1 MCTAIST
8 QWHRAHQSKEHAPY
22 LRCSITNAHPK
33 QICIAAA
40 DYEPSAAVVDMM
52 TAVGLQPEPE
62 QEKRMLQ
69 ACFDP
74 SQHKGLDGL
83 EQAAGASSEE
93 ERRGVS
99 ADEEIN
105 EE

>member
-1 MCTAIST
+1 MRCF
-8 QWHRAHQSKEHAPY
+8 HPY
-22 LRCSITNAHPK
+22 VHPK
-33 QICIAAA
+33 QVCIAAA

-74 SQHKGLDGL
+74 SQHKGLGDL
-83 EQAAGASSEE
+83 EHAEASSLQ
-93 ERRGVS
+93 ERRDDL
-99 ADEEIN
+99 ADMEIN

>member
-1 MCTAIST
+1 MCTATST
-8 QWHRAHQSKEHAPY
+8 QWRRAHQSKEHAPN
-22 LRCSITNAHPK
+22 LRCFITNAYPK

-74 SQHKGLDGL
+74 SQHKGRDDL
-83 EQAAGASSEE
+83 EQDTEASSEE

-99 ADEEIN
+99 AGEESN
-105 EE
+105 RE